1 MKVPA
6 FIHLFASVY
15 AATRC
20 SVDFYAYEVV
30 RHLLPQLYDRVMQD
44 PANEFRRIPIP
55 RTRLNKGMK
64 EGRSAWPRPRCSPGD
79 QLAVQIPRSCFFLA
93 SKSSLV
99 MMP

>member
-55 RTRLNKGMK
+55 RTPLNKAK
-64 EGRSAWPRPRCSPGD
+64 TQVVYERPGSTYATNRYPT
-79 QLAVQIPRSCFFLA
+79 
-93 SKSSLV
+93 
-99 MMP
+99 

>member
-44 PANEFRRIPIP
+44 PANEFRRIPILGTTVNKLVNGTLWRRCDRCP
-55 RTRLNKGMK
+55 RRSG
-64 EGRSAWPRPRCSPGD
+64 GRAEAAGTE
-79 QLAVQIPRSCFFLA
+79 
-93 SKSSLV
+93 LV
-99 MMP
+99 A